1 MIRAIIF
8 DLDGTLVDTEPL
20 HFQGFR
26 EVLAGEGIE
35 LSREDYFQRLIGYTD
50 RECFSVV
57 MREHRRA
64 GGPEFIDEL
73 IARKAA
79 RYMELIHGE
88 DLFYPAAQD
97 FVRACARRFPLVLA
111 TGTLRVEA
119 ETILRRAGLREL
131 FVDVVSAE
139 DVERGKPAPDP
150 FLMALGHL
158 QRRPD
163 LSPQIRPEECLAI
176 EDTPAGVESARAAN
190 MKVLGIAHT
199 SPAQTLAEAD
209 LVRPSLADTD
219 LDEVLRKLESWQG
232 T

>member
-35 LSREDYFQRLIGYTD
+35 LEREEYFRRLIGYTD
-50 RECFSVV
+50 RECFAVV
-57 MREHRRA
+57 LREHQRSA
-64 GGPEFIDEL
+64 GPEFIDEL
-73 IARKAA
+73 MARKAV

-88 DLFYPAAQD
+88 DLYYPTAQD
-97 FVRACARRFPLVLA
+97 FVRECARRFPLVLA

-139 DVERGKPAPDP
+139 DVERGKPAPDS
-150 FLMALGHL
+150 FLLALRHL
-158 QRRPD
+158 ERRPE
-163 LSPQIRPEECLAI
+163 LAPRIEPHQCLAI
-176 EDTPAGVESARAAN
+176 EDTPAGVDAARGAK

-199 SPAQTLAEAD
+199 SPAESLSRAD
-209 LVRPSLADTD
+209 LVRSSLAQTD
-219 LDEVLRKLESWQG
+219 LDEVLRQLEP
-232 T
+232 

>member
-1 MIRAIIF
+1 MMIRAIIF

-35 LSREDYFQRLIGYTD
+35 LVREDYFQRLIGYTD

-57 MREHRRA
+57 LREHRRPE
-64 GGPEFIDEL
+64 GPELVEEL

-88 DLFYPAAQD
+88 DLFYPAAQE

-119 ETILRRAGLREL
+119 ETILRHAGLREL
-131 FVDVVSAE
+131 FADVVSAE

-150 FLMALGHL
+150 FLMALQHL
-158 QRRPD
+158 QRLPE
-163 LSPQIRPEECLAI
+163 LSPPIQPDECLAI
-176 EDTPAGVESARAAN
+176 EDTAAGVEAARAAN

-199 SPAQTLAEAD
+199 SPAQTLAAAD
-209 LVRPSLADTD
+209 LVRASLAETD
-219 LDEVLRKLESWQG
+219 LNDVLRRLES
-232 T
+232 

>member
-8 DLDGTLVDTEPL
+8 DLDGTLVETEPL

-35 LSREDYFQRLIGYTD
+35 LAREDYFRRLIGYTD

-57 MREHRRA
+57 LREHRRGHA
-64 GGPEFIDEL
+64 AEFVDEL

-88 DLFYPAAQD
+88 DLCYPSAQE
-97 FVRACARRFPLVLA
+97 FVRECAARFPLVLA

-131 FVDVVSAE
+131 FADIVSAE
-139 DVERGKPAPDP
+139 DVDRGKPAPDS
-150 FLMALGHL
+150 FLLALRHL
-158 QRRPD
+158 QK
-163 LSPQIRPEECLAI
+163 QPELAPTIQADECLAI
-176 EDTPAGVESARAAN
+176 EDTPAGVEAARAAN

-199 SPAQTLAEAD
+199 SPAQTLAGAD
-209 LVRPSLADTD
+209 LVRPSLAETD
-219 LDEVLRKLESWQG
+219 LDDVLRRLES
-232 T
+232 